1 MAQRIQ
7 APLNAG
13 LCLIIS
19 REGLS
24 VVLWKERVRQKVRG
38 RRERQLA
45 GRAEEEEATKRRQGK
60 SKHCTRRSRSWGRE
74 RKREREM
81 SLWPR
86 YFSHRAWLSCV

>member
-24 VVLWKERVRQKVRG
+24 MVPQKKRRGERD
-38 RRERQLA
+38 RERD
-45 GRAEEEEATKRRQGK
+45 
-60 SKHCTRRSRSWGRE
+60 
-74 RKREREM
+74 RKIEQRKN
-81 SLWPR
+81 
-86 YFSHRAWLSCV
+86 